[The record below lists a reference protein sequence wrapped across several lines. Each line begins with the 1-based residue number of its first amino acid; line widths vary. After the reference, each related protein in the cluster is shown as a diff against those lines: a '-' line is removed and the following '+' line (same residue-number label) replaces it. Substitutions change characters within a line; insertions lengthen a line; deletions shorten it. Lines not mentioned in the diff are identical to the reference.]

1 MTIEGV
7 FTRDPAICHRE
18 VSLRQVARVMRE
30 QEVGSVIVVDDDL
43 RPIGVVTDRDIVV
56 RGVAAS
62 LSPDDEVHHVM
73 SHEPACVA
81 QDADFVDAAR
91 QMAVRRCRRLPVVD
105 GPTGK
110 VVGIVTLDDLLFEAG
125 DALEV
130 IVRLLADERHE
141 HARLADLLHL
151 RQTA

>member
-1 MTIEGV
+1 MTIEGL
-7 FTRDPAICHRE
+7 FTKDPAVCPADM
-18 VSLRQVARVMRE
+18 SLRQVARLMRE

-43 RPIGVVTDRDIVV
+43 RPIGLVTDRDIVV

-62 LSPDDEVHHVM
+62 LTPDTEVHHVM

-81 QDADFVDAAR
+81 ADAELVDAAR
-91 QMAVRRCRRLPVVD
+91 QMALRRCRRLPVVD
-105 GPTGK
+105 PTSGR

-125 DALEV
+125 DALDPIAHV
-130 IVRLLADERHE
+130 LAAERHDQ
-141 HARLADLLHL
+141 ARLAELLH